1 MSFLNG
7 LLLLGSLAFVVPLI
21 IHLLNRS
28 KFQTV
33 DWGAMHLL
41 ENIELQNAKRIQWQA
56 ILLLLL
62 RCAAPIVLALCMA
75 RPIWNMWTSGG
86 RVGDAATTVLV
97 LDDSYS
103 MQATAAAAAANP
115 ASANSNIS
123 NFDQMLSSTRSVI
136 DGVGGKSA
144 KAVIT
149 LGGTPKNVTEG
160 TSYDAK
166 PIERQLE
173 RAEPGAG
180 PIAPIV
186 ALQMAIDTLNRSQEP
201 YRQIALWSDF
211 QRHDWAKI
219 PEESLLTI
227 REELKKMAIPGQL
240 HLFPI
245 RSENQENLYVVIDTP
260 LSELTLIGEPIE
272 IRASVTNNGDTVA
285 MQVPVSLALDDK
297 EISIKKMDVPAKG
310 EVQVTFIVTV
320 DQPGSHRAK
329 VSITDPGSIRADDV
343 DELKIDAIRP
353 LHVLLIE
360 DDTSKPLLE
369 SETGFLQLALQ
380 STFRDDGQAIG
391 LYLDRQ
397 ATTRVTPA
405 LLEKNDVIVLANVG
419 RCSDEGVGAI
429 NQRVDAGAVLWVFP
443 GDRIDKE
450 WYRTKLGTAASR
462 PLLPLDFSELRQVN
476 TENKPAAE
484 VVPPPRI
491 ASGPY
496 YDPALSLFNN
506 PQQGRLDQVT
516 LKSWFQLSTGS
527 KKEEAST
534 TSLPEKEVLLKLT
547 NEEPLLVR
555 QSVGKGTVYQWAT
568 RANDSWSEL
577 PIRPAYV
584 PLIQRLVLF
593 SHGSFEP
600 HRTAEL
606 RTESKHDP
614 MSNEELKKLA
624 ASLGAV
630 LHDSTASFLEQD
642 SDQRYG
648 REIWRWFLVGLLVV
662 LFGELFVEKRI
673 TRGDG

>member
-33 DWGAMHLL
+33 EWGAMHLL

-86 RVGDAATTVLV
+86 RVGDAATTVVV

-103 MQATAAAAAANP
+103 MQASAATNL
-115 ASANSNIS
+115 SNGENSVT
-123 NFDQMLSSTRSVI
+123 NFDQMLTSARTVI

-149 LGGTPKNVTEG
+149 LGGSPKNVTEG
-160 TSYDAK
+160 TSYDVK
-166 PIERQLE
+166 PIERQIDRME
-173 RAEPGAG
+173 ASSGPVA
-180 PIAPIV
+180 PIA
-186 ALQMAIDTLNRSQEP
+186 ALQMAVDTLNRSQEP

-211 QRHDWAKI
+211 QRHDWGKI
-219 PEESLLTI
+219 PQESLVTI
-227 REELKKMAIPGQL
+227 REELKKMTVPGQL
-240 HLFPI
+240 HLFPV
-245 RSENQENLYVVIDTP
+245 RSEKKENLYVVVDAP
-260 LSELTLIGEPIE
+260 LSELTLIGEPVE
-272 IRASVTNNGDTVA
+272 IRATVTNSGEQMAT
-285 MQVPVSLALDDK
+285 QVPITLALDDK
-297 EISIKKMDVPAKG
+297 EISVKKLDVPAKG
-310 EVQVTFIVTV
+310 EVQVAFVVAI
-320 DQPGSHRAK
+320 DQPGSHLARIQIK
-329 VSITDPGSIRADDV
+329 DSGTIHVDDT
-343 DELKIDAIRP
+343 DELRIDALKP
-353 LHVLLIE
+353 LNVLLIE
-360 DDTSKPLLE
+360 DETNRPLLE

-391 LYLDRQ
+391 LTLDRQ
-397 ATTRVTPA
+397 ATPRLTPA
-405 LLEKNDVIVLANVG
+405 MLEKGDVIVLANVA
-419 RCSDEGVGAI
+419 RCSDECLAALRKRVEEGAS
-429 NQRVDAGAVLWVFP
+429 LWVFP

-450 WYRTKLGTAASR
+450 WYRTKLGPVSEK
-462 PLLPLDFSELRQVN
+462 PLLPLKFDELKQIN
-476 TENKPAAE
+476 PAANPTPE
-484 VVPPPRI
+484 SEPLPRV

-506 PQQGRLDQVT
+506 PQQGRLDQIT
-516 LKSWFQLSTGS
+516 LKGWFKLIPDQE
-527 KKEEAST
+527 KKSDSPATQPASET
-534 TSLPEKEVLLKLT
+534 LLKLT
-547 NEEPLLVR
+547 NEDPLLVR
-555 QSVGKGTVYQWAT
+555 QKVGKGTVYQWAT

-584 PLIQRLVLF
+584 PLVQRLMLF
-593 SHGSFEP
+593 SHGTFEP

-606 RTESKHDP
+606 RVESKNDP
-614 MSNEELKKLA
+614 MSNEELKQLA
-624 ASLGAV
+624 ASLDAV
-630 LHDSTASFLEQD
+630 VHDSTTSFLEQD
-642 SDQRYG
+642 TDQRYG

-673 TRGDG
+673 TRGGG